1 MNPQAKDQK
10 LLSEMYSLVEGNI
23 DDYIDREKEAGRA
36 PISFHTPNGPDSEP
50 CITHH
55 TLFNTHVAL
64 RNTPHSKIHHPDHT
78 VPYEEYMSNPGKYD
92 SYDEFI
98 ASKHAEEDSNE
109 QQKPV
114 KMLSWKDGTV
124 IGVDYS
130 NKPIGY
136 TYIGMPNSASF
147 DKSILS
153 KANDWKVVYTNRNGT
168 YDIKASPSLKV
179 YYDVDSS
186 D

>member
-1 MNPQAKDQK
+1 
-10 LLSEMYSLVEGNI
+10 
-23 DDYIDREKEAGRA
+23 
-36 PISFHTPNGPDSEP
+36 
-50 CITHH
+50 
-55 TLFNTHVAL
+55 
-64 RNTPHSKIHHPDHT
+64 
-78 VPYEEYMSNPGKYD
+78 
-92 SYDEFI
+92 
-98 ASKHAEEDSNE
+98 
-109 QQKPV
+109 
-114 KMLSWKDGTV
+114 MLSWKDGTV